1 MYQNKISGS
10 IVIIDGSNV
19 AMYGMSK
26 TGKKKAKIENIMA
39 VINKLKEYKASEIIT
54 ICDANIRYTIDDK
67 DKLDSMIEDKSVILA
82 PSGIRAD
89 MFILDYAR
97 QKNCLIVSNDKFRD
111 YRSDKWINDNV
122 DSITLGFIFVG
133 KDVLLEPVNHKSMIF
148 DTKSKKEITKW
159 WHFFKKKQ

>member
-1 MYQNKISGS
+1 
-10 IVIIDGSNV
+10 
-19 AMYGMSK
+19 
-26 TGKKKAKIENIMA
+26 MA

-97 QKNCLIVSNDKFRD
+97 QKNCLIVSNDKF
-111 YRSDKWINDNV
+111 
-122 DSITLGFIFVG
+122 L
-133 KDVLLEPVNHKSMIF
+133 
-148 DTKSKKEITKW
+148 
-159 WHFFKKKQ
+159 

>member
-26 TGKKKAKIENIMA
+26 TGKKNAKIENIMA

-111 YRSDKWINDNV
+111 YRNDKWINDNV